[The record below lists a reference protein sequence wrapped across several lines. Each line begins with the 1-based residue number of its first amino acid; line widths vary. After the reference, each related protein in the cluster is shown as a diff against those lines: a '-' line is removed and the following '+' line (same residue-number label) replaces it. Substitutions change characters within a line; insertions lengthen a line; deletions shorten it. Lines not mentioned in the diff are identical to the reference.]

1 VSNSSSVLPFG
12 ESNIDNA
19 MDTADHPVQNLS
31 VVVRQQTF
39 NDAAEIDRLM
49 GLGFSSSHSGR
60 NIWRLREGEVLDE
73 LCLVA
78 EAEAGHLLGS
88 IRYWPITIA
97 NKPSILLGPLAV
109 DPAVRGRGIGVQL
122 VRQSLERALSG
133 PWHWCFISG
142 EPNYYLK
149 FGFSPVT
156 YEDVSLPAH
165 IEEERLHMLA
175 LSSATPEDM
184 PPKPWPV
191 LSMHS
196 FHKEAK

>member
-1 VSNSSSVLPFG
+1 VVLPIG
-12 ESNIDNA
+12 ESNKDNA
-19 MDTADHPVQNLS
+19 MDAAAHSDPNLS
-31 VVVRQQTF
+31 VVIRQQTSD
-39 NDAAEIDRLM
+39 DAKEIDRLM
-49 GLGFSSSHSGR
+49 SLGFSSSHAGR
-60 NIWRLREGEVLDE
+60 NIWRLREGKVIEE

-78 EAEAGHLLGS
+78 ETEAGYLLGS

-97 NKPSILLGPLAV
+97 EKPSILLGPLAV

-122 VRQSLERALSG
+122 VRQSLERAMAG
-133 PWHWCFISG
+133 PWRWCFISG

-156 YEDVSLPAH
+156 YDDVSLPAH

-175 LSSATPEDM
+175 LSSATPDEM

-191 LSMHS
+191 LSMIPAT
-196 FHKEAK
+196 KEVN

>member
-1 VSNSSSVLPFG
+1 VVLPIG
-12 ESNIDNA
+12 ESNKDNA
-19 MDTADHPVQNLS
+19 MDAAAHSDPNLS
-31 VVVRQQTF
+31 VVIRQQTSD
-39 NDAAEIDRLM
+39 DAKEIDRLM
-49 GLGFSSSHSGR
+49 SLGFSSSHAGR
-60 NIWRLREGEVLDE
+60 NIWRLREGKVIEE

-78 EAEAGHLLGS
+78 ETEAGHLLGS

-97 NKPSILLGPLAV
+97 EKPSILLGPLAV

-122 VRQSLERALSG
+122 VRQSLERAMAG
-133 PWHWCFISG
+133 PWHWHWCFISG

-156 YEDVSLPAH
+156 YDDVSLPAH

-175 LSSATPEDM
+175 LSSATPDEM

-191 LSMHS
+191 LSMIPAT
-196 FHKEAK
+196 KEVN

>member
-1 VSNSSSVLPFG
+1 
-12 ESNIDNA
+12 

-60 NIWRLREGEVLDE
+60 NIWRLRKGNVLDE

-97 NKPSILLGPLAV
+97 DKPSILLGPLAV
-109 DPAVRGRGIGVQL
+109 DPAVRGRGLVFSWCARVLNAPCQGLGIGALFL
-122 VRQSLERALSG
+122 VNLTIILSL
-133 PWHWCFISG
+133 
-142 EPNYYLK
+142 
-149 FGFSPVT
+149 
-156 YEDVSLPAH
+156 D
-165 IEEERLHMLA
+165 LA
-175 LSSATPEDM
+175 Q
-184 PPKPWPV
+184 
-191 LSMHS
+191 
-196 FHKEAK
+196 

>member
-1 VSNSSSVLPFG
+1 
-12 ESNIDNA
+12 
-19 MDTADHPVQNLS
+19 MDAAAQSDPKPS
-31 VVVRQQTF
+31 VVIRQQTP
-39 NDAAEIDRLM
+39 NDAAEIERLM
-49 GLGFSSSHSGR
+49 SLGFGASHAGR
-60 NIWRLREGEVLDE
+60 NIWRLREGEAIE
-73 LCLVA
+73 ALCLVA

-97 NKPSILLGPLAV
+97 DQPSILLGPLAV
-109 DPAVRGRGIGVQL
+109 EPAVRGRGIGVQL
-122 VRQSLERALSG
+122 VRQSLERAMAG
-133 PWHWCFISG
+133 AWHWCFISG

-196 FHKEAK
+196 FPKEAK

>member
-1 VSNSSSVLPFG
+1 MVLPIG
-12 ESNIDNA
+12 ESNKDNA
-19 MDTADHPVQNLS
+19 MDAAAHSDPNLS
-31 VVVRQQTF
+31 VVIRQQTSD
-39 NDAAEIDRLM
+39 DAKEIDRLM
-49 GLGFSSSHSGR
+49 SLGFSSSHAGR
-60 NIWRLREGEVLDE
+60 NIWRLREGKVIEE

-78 EAEAGHLLGS
+78 ETEAGHLLGS
-88 IRYWPITIA
+88 IRYWSITIA
-97 NKPSILLGPLAV
+97 EKPSILLGPLAV

-122 VRQSLERALSG
+122 VRQSLERAMAG

-156 YEDVSLPAH
+156 YDDVSLPAH

-175 LSSATPEDM
+175 LSSATPDEM

-191 LSMHS
+191 LSMIPAT
-196 FHKEAK
+196 KEVN